1 MSDQIKEA
9 LVCALA
15 ALESCCKDGY
25 EDVDGDWVTTYHYDT
40 LKVAKAKDAVRA
52 ALEAA

>member
-25 EDVDGDWVTTYHYDT
+25 VDVDGDWVTTYHYDT
-40 LKVAKAKDAVRA
+40 LKVEPAKILVLQ